1 MKIENAVRN
10 MPEEIQAE
18 VRNVGDEVNV
28 LYKETPIDFFA
39 SFFYSE
45 GETFTWLVRAEPE
58 SEKLQLVD
66 YGERCK
72 ESQSGMIPR
81 FTLAIS
87 LQQGDIVATL
97 GYHRGYYLMMET
109 IV

>member
-1 MKIENAVRN
+1 MKIENAMRN

-45 GETFTWLVRAEPE
+45 GDTFIWLLREDPSTAQ
-58 SEKLQLVD
+58 LQMVD

-72 ESQSGMIPR
+72 ESRSGMIPR
-81 FTLAIS
+81 FALAIS
-87 LQQGDIVATL
+87 LQPGDIVATL

-109 IV
+109 II

>member
-1 MKIENAVRN
+1 MKIENAMRN

-18 VRNVGDEVNV
+18 VRNVDGEVNV
-28 LYKETPIDFFA
+28 IEKETPIDFFS

-45 GETFTWLVRAEPE
+45 GDTFTWLVRAEPE

-66 YGERCK
+66 YAAGCK
-72 ESQSGMIPR
+72 GSQRGMMYR
-81 FTLAIS
+81 FALAVS
-87 LQQGDIVATL
+87 LQQGDIVVAL